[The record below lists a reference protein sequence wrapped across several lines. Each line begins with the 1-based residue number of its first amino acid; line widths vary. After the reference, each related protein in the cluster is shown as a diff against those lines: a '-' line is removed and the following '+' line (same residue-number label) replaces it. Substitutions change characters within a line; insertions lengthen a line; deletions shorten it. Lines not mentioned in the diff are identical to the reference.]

1 MLTFFRRIRKGLLEG
16 GRTSKYLLYAIGE
29 ILLVMIGIL
38 LALQVNNWKENKI
51 ARKAEKVMLIEI
63 EESLQADITDLNFN
77 IDVITKMTTGLEIIE
92 NHIEVKSS
100 YHDSLAQHFG
110 RLSTLVGFYPNSTI
124 FESLKSAGMELIS
137 SDSLRTEIINYY
149 TFHHTQILLM
159 EKEYLNAIYHNMF
172 LPFINSNFSFHLFG
186 EAVPVSYQKL
196 VNDSKTMNT
205 INAAQ
210 IIYNLQK
217 SRTQNTRNAAQKLRN
232 HIIQKLKMF
241 PN

>member
-63 EESLQADITDLNFN
+63 EESLRADITDFNFN
-77 IDVITKMTTGLEIIE
+77 IDVLTKMTTGLEIIE

-159 EKEYLNAIYHNMF
+159 EKEYLNAIYHNM
-172 LPFINSNFSFHLFG
+172 
-186 EAVPVSYQKL
+186 L

-232 HIIQKLKMF
+232 NIIQKLKMF